1 MIRHKLAFA
10 VLLCGLAVSASI
22 AQPPAGQQSASALQC
37 TPSKSAKSGVEQPL
51 ALVAG
56 QPIYE
61 RDLDSAIA
69 SQVLP
74 LRNQEYQIK
83 SKALEDLI
91 RQRLLEAEGTK
102 QGITIDQLYAKEVD
116 SKIPTPSD
124 GEVAVYY
131 LALKSQIKTP
141 FQEVKSQL
149 QTSLKALETRQARQ
163 DYADSL
169 RTKADV
175 AVLLQQPRVEV
186 GFDRSLV
193 RGDLNAAVTIVEFA
207 DYQCPYCK
215 QAEATMDALLKKY
228 PGQVNLAFRDFP
240 LTSIHAYAEKAS
252 EASRCA
258 RRQGKFWQFHDALF
272 ANQTKL
278 DEPSLNS
285 LAQTM
290 ALDVNSFQ
298 SCLSSGE
305 YKTQISRDQDE
316 GRKAGVSSTPGF
328 FVNGIFLSGAQ
339 PESAFEKVIEDQLR
353 TAKKQPAVRASRLSP
368 SHLPMNG
375 LCQ

>member
-1 MIRHKLAFA
+1 MTTQLVGPFA
-10 VLLCGLAVSASI
+10 VLCVGFGECKPWPSPPRDNRVLLRSS
-22 AQPPAGQQSASALQC
+22 AQPRRSEKAAWM
-37 TPSKSAKSGVEQPL
+37 QPL

-61 RDLDSAIA
+61 RDLDRAIA

-91 RQRLLEAEGTK
+91 RQRLVEAEATK

-116 SKIPTPSD
+116 SKIPTPSE

-141 FQEVKSQL
+141 FQEVKAQL

-186 GFDRSLV
+186 GLTALKCMVTSTQRLPSWSSRIISVPTASKPKRRWTRCLRS
-193 RGDLNAAVTIVEFA
+193 I
-207 DYQCPYCK
+207 
-215 QAEATMDALLKKY
+215 
-228 PGQVNLAFRDFP
+228 
-240 LTSIHAYAEKAS
+240 
-252 EASRCA
+252 
-258 RRQGKFWQFHDALF
+258 QG
-272 ANQTKL
+272 
-278 DEPSLNS
+278 
-285 LAQTM
+285 
-290 ALDVNSFQ
+290 
-298 SCLSSGE
+298 
-305 YKTQISRDQDE
+305 R
-316 GRKAGVSSTPGF
+316 
-328 FVNGIFLSGAQ
+328 
-339 PESAFEKVIEDQLR
+339 
-353 TAKKQPAVRASRLSP
+353 
-368 SHLPMNG
+368 
-375 LCQ
+375 